1 MKKITEMISKYI
13 NVIIFALTIF
23 IALGMN
29 IGFVKDTNYLGFN
42 SSDYTI
48 FYLME
53 AAGVAVLLYYSFKIK
68 DKRLWRCTSAL
79 AFIFAVCYL
88 LGDLGNTYVNTTM
101 PNSKKFVLYIII
113 KIFTYFI
120 LFNSGL
126 VVLFNKIPAVSK
138 VWAEKSKEYKFFT
151 ANKKSFFVIALI
163 FFISYIPYFLYYYP
177 GLIQDDS
184 INCLEQIIG
193 LRKINNYN
201 PILYTGLLGGIWS
214 LGRLIFNSGNA
225 GIAMY
230 TLFQMLITSMCFS
243 FILYYMARKNV
254 ALKWRIITLL
264 FLLLNPLNGLFA
276 VRVEKSLFFTL
287 AFMMTVIGI
296 IELISEGK
304 EFFDKK
310 KKIIMLMLIILLTL
324 LLRHNAVY
332 VFILVI
338 PFILVISK
346 GYRKKILMTFCTP
359 IIAYLIFQ
367 NILINVF
374 NVIPGREAEMF
385 SIPMQQFAR
394 LVKYENNNLT
404 DREKETIHNFIPT
417 TDEDISN
424 RYDPII
430 SDMIKFI
437 FSDEYVRNH
446 KTELIQLYFELAIK
460 YPGQTFSSILFNTYG
475 YYAPNSYNIWGTPNY
490 IAETERVLK
499 NTALTYWYSDSEIVE
514 NPPTTTNS
522 EKYDIHPKQII
533 NFSVINSINNYI
545 TTKSLPI
552 FSSLMTSIGLYFWII
567 LMGITYSVY
576 IRKYKLII
584 TFLPIIFL
592 LLTLIAGPVVE
603 IRYIYSMILLTPVY
617 MGVIVFK
624 ENKLKERDEK

>member
-1 MKKITEMISKYI
+1 MEKIKDIAKKFLTKEVITYIIFGILTTLVNLVISFVLNGFFNVDGAWASAVGIVASVLFAYFTNRKWVFETKARGFKQNFSEFVKFILGRAVTMIIEQGGVILFYSYMQLPFMPVKLTLTVIVIILNFFFSKFFVFTKDNNKGESGMKKITEMISKYI

-214 LGRLIFNSGNA
+214 LGRLILKQVN
-225 GIAMY
+225 
-230 TLFQMLITSMCFS
+230 LI
-243 FILYYMARKNV
+243 
-254 ALKWRIITLL
+254 
-264 FLLLNPLNGLFA
+264 
-276 VRVEKSLFFTL
+276 
-287 AFMMTVIGI
+287 
-296 IELISEGK
+296 
-304 EFFDKK
+304 
-310 KKIIMLMLIILLTL
+310 
-324 LLRHNAVY
+324 
-332 VFILVI
+332 
-338 PFILVISK
+338 
-346 GYRKKILMTFCTP
+346 
-359 IIAYLIFQ
+359 
-367 NILINVF
+367 
-374 NVIPGREAEMF
+374 
-385 SIPMQQFAR
+385 
-394 LVKYENNNLT
+394 
-404 DREKETIHNFIPT
+404 
-417 TDEDISN
+417 
-424 RYDPII
+424 
-430 SDMIKFI
+430 
-437 FSDEYVRNH
+437 
-446 KTELIQLYFELAIK
+446 
-460 YPGQTFSSILFNTYG
+460 
-475 YYAPNSYNIWGTPNY
+475 
-490 IAETERVLK
+490 
-499 NTALTYWYSDSEIVE
+499 
-514 NPPTTTNS
+514 
-522 EKYDIHPKQII
+522 
-533 NFSVINSINNYI
+533 
-545 TTKSLPI
+545 
-552 FSSLMTSIGLYFWII
+552 
-567 LMGITYSVY
+567 
-576 IRKYKLII
+576 
-584 TFLPIIFL
+584 
-592 LLTLIAGPVVE
+592 
-603 IRYIYSMILLTPVY
+603 
-617 MGVIVFK
+617 
-624 ENKLKERDEK
+624 